1 MKGGEAGLALRPCH
15 REFDAC
21 EARRVASALVTRCE
35 ELRPARARLGRLR
48 SALTIARAAFVL
60 GYGAM
65 NARQENF
72 AAAEAGPPRR
82 WLWWLIAGR
91 LLVAGVLLALSALW
105 TTGGTVMNAQE
116 AQRFGAAPLALLAL
130 TLSALYALAL
140 RFTRLPLRAQ
150 AGAQFALDALL
161 ITRLVWVTGN
171 LYSPYTALYIVIIS
185 VASIFLGT
193 RGALATSVGCAA
205 CYTATMLALASG
217 WLEGHRVVTPASLAE
232 TAEAVGLNDVAF
244 LVVGLLSARLA
255 ERQTRSEV
263 QMREATRSLASLRA
277 LHERIVES
285 IRSGVI
291 TTDLERRIYTMNAA
305 AEEMTGHVAED
316 LRGQEVSILFGN
328 IESQIDE
335 SLEAIADG
343 KASPRFEAEC
353 LTSEGFLVK
362 LGYSVSPLS
371 AETGETTGL
380 VITFQDL
387 TDVRAMEETAR
398 RQERLSAVGR
408 VAAGIAH
415 EIRNPL
421 AAMRGSI
428 QVLRSELQ
436 ADPSQAELM
445 DIVLRESDRLNR
457 IITDFLTYARPRK
470 VSPAETDLREPL
482 RETFALLR
490 HSPEVVDGHSLEE
503 DLPDAPLTTSVDAE
517 GIRQVFWNLARN
529 ALKAMPEGGTLRAEM
544 RPAGSQ
550 RVRITFSDTGRG
562 MSPAQVERLFEPF
575 SSSTMGGT
583 GLGLSIVYQIIRDH
597 GGTINVRS
605 REGHGTTITIELP
618 RKQN

>member
-1 MKGGEAGLALRPCH
+1 M
-15 REFDAC
+15 
-21 EARRVASALVTRCE
+21 
-35 ELRPARARLGRLR
+35 RAREETG
-48 SALTIARAAFVL
+48 
-60 GYGAM
+60 GGGD
-65 NARQENF
+65 
-72 AAAEAGPPRR
+72 AGVQSI
-82 WLWWLIAGR
+82 WLWRLIAGR
-91 LLVAGVLLALSALW
+91 MLIAGLLFGVSVLWTSGLAPGAQASHRLGGALPFAGVVLALSA
-105 TTGGTVMNAQE
+105 V
-116 AQRFGAAPLALLAL
+116 
-130 TLSALYALAL
+130 YALAL
-140 RFTRLPLRAQ
+140 WFTRLPLRTQ
-150 AGAQFALDALL
+150 AATQFAIDTLL
-161 ITRLVWVTGN
+161 VTWLVWVTGN

-185 VASIFLGT
+185 AASIFIGARGT
-193 RGALATSVGCAA
+193 LLVAVGCAA
-205 CYTATMLALASG
+205 CYTATTLVLATGWFGGQGRELTTVPLAK
-217 WLEGHRVVTPASLAE
+217 VAE
-232 TAEAVGLNDVAF
+232 VLGMNDVAF
-244 LVVGLLSARLA
+244 LVVGLLAARLA

-291 TTDLERRIYTMNAA
+291 TTDLERRIYTMNRS
-305 AEEMTGHVAED
+305 AEEMTGYDAAA
-316 LRGQEVSILFGN
+316 LRGQGVSILFGDIGGR
-328 IESQIDE
+328 IEE
-335 SLEAIADG
+335 SLRDAAEG
-343 KASPRFEAEC
+343 HASPRYESEC
-353 LTSEGFLVK
+353 LTPEGFLVK
-362 LGYSVSPLS
+362 LGYNISPLS
-371 AETGETTGL
+371 SESGQTTGL

-387 TDVRAMEETAR
+387 TDIRSMEETSR

-428 QVLRSELQ
+428 QVLRSELN

-445 DIVLRESDRLNR
+445 DIVLSESDRLNR

-470 VSPAETDLREPL
+470 FLLTETDLREPL

-490 HSPEVVDGHSLEE
+490 HSPEVSDGHTLAE
-503 DLPDAPLTTSVDAE
+503 DLPAEPLLALADAE
-517 GIRQVFWNLARN
+517 GIRQVFWNLSRN

-544 RPAGSQ
+544 RSAAGHN
-550 RVRITFSDTGRG
+550 VRITFADTGRG

-575 SSSTMGGT
+575 SSSTTGGT

-618 RKQN
+618 AKQS